1 MNIRQPTTTKAPDEE
16 LSTLLKLKGRCSY
29 VLAALGLIIVIYPY
43 LVIFNWGRI
52 VLLLLV
58 SSIIISITYAIGHSR
73 KEMFAAIVFA
83 VVLFVLQAIFVFTGE
98 VLAFR
103 VGIIALACFL
113 VFAVSRLLS
122 YLMRRGRITA
132 DKLHAA
138 LAIYILG
145 AFLWATL
152 YTFVNHIDPGSF
164 LVNANRNGPPDYYDM
179 LYFSFTTLTSTGYGD
194 LTPATRPTESLAILE
209 QIAGVFYV
217 AVLIARL
224 SGLYPPGVAR
234 PK

>member
-1 MNIRQPTTTKAPDEE
+1 MNMRQPTATKAPDEE
-16 LSTLLKLKGRCSY
+16 LATLLRLRGRCSY
-29 VLAALGLIIVIYPY
+29 VLAALVLIIVIYPY
-43 LVIFNWGRI
+43 LVGSSWGRI

-58 SSIIISITYAIGHSR
+58 SAIIISIAYAVGR
-73 KEMFAAIVFA
+73 TRREMSAAVAFAT
-83 VVLFVLQAIFVFTGE
+83 VLFALQAVFLFTGNF
-98 VLAFR
+98 LTFR
-103 VGIIALACFL
+103 AGILALACFL

-145 AFLWATL
+145 AFLWAAL

-164 LVNANRNGPPDYYDM
+164 LVHSNRTGPPDYYDM

-194 LTPATRPTESLAILE
+194 LTPATRPAESLTILE

-224 SGLYPPGVAR
+224 SGLYPPSASR

>member
-1 MNIRQPTTTKAPDEE
+1 MRQPTATKGPDEE
-16 LSTLLKLKGRCSY
+16 LATLLRLKGRCSY

-43 LVIFNWGRI
+43 LVGSNWGRI
-52 VLLLLV
+52 ILLLLV
-58 SSIIISITYAIGHSR
+58 SAIVVAITYAVGHSR
-73 KEMFAAIVFA
+73 REMWSAVVFA
-83 VVLFVLQAIFVFTGE
+83 VILFVLQGIFLFTRD
-98 VLAFR
+98 VVAFR
-103 VGIIALACFL
+103 AGIIVLSCFL
-113 VFAVSRLLS
+113 LFAISRLLS

-152 YTFVNHIDPGSF
+152 YTFANHIDPGSF
-164 LVNANRNGPPDYYDM
+164 LVNANRPGPPDYYDM

-194 LTPATRPTESLAILE
+194 LTPATRQAESLAILE

-224 SGLYPPGVAR
+224 SGLYPPGVSR

>member
-1 MNIRQPTTTKAPDEE
+1 MQPTATKVTDE
-16 LSTLLKLKGRCSY
+16 LLATLLRLKGRCSY
-29 VLAALGLIIVIYPY
+29 VLAALMLIIVIYPY
-43 LVIFNWGRI
+43 LLGSSWGRI

-58 SSIIISITYAIGHSR
+58 SAIIISITYAVGRSR
-73 KEMFAAIVFA
+73 REMFVAVAFSAVVFA
-83 VVLFVLQAIFVFTGE
+83 LQAAFLFTGDF
-98 VLAFR
+98 LAFR
-103 VGIIALACFL
+103 AGILALACFM

-145 AFLWATL
+145 AFLWAAL

-164 LVNANRNGPPDYYDM
+164 LVNANRAGPPDYYDM
-179 LYFSFTTLTSTGYGD
+179 LYLSFTTLTSTGYGD
-194 LTPATRPTESLAILE
+194 LSPATRPAELLAILE

-224 SGLYPPGVAR
+224 SGLYPPSASH

>member
-1 MNIRQPTTTKAPDEE
+1 MNMRQPPAKNVPDEE
-16 LSTLLKLKGRCSY
+16 LATLLRLRGRCSY
-29 VLAALGLIIVIYPY
+29 VLAELVLIIVIYPY
-43 LVIFNWGRI
+43 LVGSSWGRI
-52 VLLLLV
+52 ILLLLV
-58 SSIIISITYAIGHSR
+58 SAIVISITYAVGRSR
-73 KEMFAAIVFA
+73 RELFAAVAFTT
-83 VVLFVLQAIFVFTGE
+83 VLVALQAAFLLTGNFFVFR
-98 VLAFR
+98 A
-103 VGIIALACFL
+103 GILALACFL
-113 VFAVSRLLS
+113 LFAVSRLLY

-145 AFLWATL
+145 AFLWAAL

-164 LVNANRNGPPDYYDM
+164 LVNTNRTGPPNYYDM
-179 LYFSFTTLTSTGYGD
+179 LYLSFTTLTSTGYGD
-194 LTPATRPTESLAILE
+194 LTPATRPAESLVILE

-224 SGLYPPGVAR
+224 SGLYPPGASR

>member
-1 MNIRQPTTTKAPDEE
+1 
-16 LSTLLKLKGRCSY
+16 
-29 VLAALGLIIVIYPY
+29 
-43 LVIFNWGRI
+43 
-52 VLLLLV
+52 
-58 SSIIISITYAIGHSR
+58 
-73 KEMFAAIVFA
+73 MFAAIVFA
-83 VVLFVLQAIFVFTGE
+83 VGLCVLQAIFVFTGE

-103 VGIIALACFL
+103 VGILALFCFL